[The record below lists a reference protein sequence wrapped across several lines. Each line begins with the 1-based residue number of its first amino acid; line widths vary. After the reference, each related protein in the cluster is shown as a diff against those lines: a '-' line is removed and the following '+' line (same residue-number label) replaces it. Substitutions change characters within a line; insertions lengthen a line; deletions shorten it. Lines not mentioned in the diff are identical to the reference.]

1 MIPVQW
7 EILTALGAV
16 YVAIDDVAQSGPNGK
31 PCSQS
36 HYFPRAQAGLMTFLY
51 CIHDTSCTLQDAL
64 PKHTHDTSSISLI
77 NDLLFLPPSML
88 PASVYEM
95 F

>member
-64 PKHTHDTSSISLI
+64 PKHTHDTSLHQ
-77 NDLLFLPPSML
+77 P
-88 PASVYEM
+88 Y
-95 F
+95 